1 MPSASSLNIGYV
13 RHGRE
18 GITDLAKILAVDRID
33 AATFEGRSG
42 PAMGPRLFGGH
53 AIAQA
58 LLAASEMEA
67 EGRLPHSLHAHF
79 LKAGSSA
86 HPVRYGVT
94 QLSSGRSFAV
104 RRVDGMQGDTLIFT
118 MTVSCHI
125 AEKGYEHESPAPFP
139 LDIDAALAGLQE
151 WRAGNSGARS
161 APIVERLQKRPIEI
175 VPVDP
180 GLLFGSEGREARTAV
195 WMRMRDPANAD
206 PAFQRALLGY
216 ASDMMF
222 LRNALL
228 PHGIRPGSD
237 RIQAASLDHAVW
249 FHDTPDFD
257 KWHLF
262 ATESPWAG
270 AARGLNRGHFFS
282 LDGRMVASVAQES
295 LMRPKDPAK
304 SPDRKEPM

>member
-1 MPSASSLNIGYV
+1 MAEYPVWRTWGRLNIV
-13 RHGRE
+13 
-18 GITDLAKILAVDRID
+18 DLVKVLALETID

-58 LLAASEMEA
+58 LLAASAVEDGA
-67 EGRLPHSLHAHF
+67 RLPHSLHAHF

-86 HPVRYGVT
+86 HPVRYTVT

-104 RRVDGMQGDTLIFT
+104 RRVDGFQDGRLIFT
-118 MTVSCHI
+118 MTMSFHVEEDGFRHT
-125 AEKGYEHESPAPFP
+125 ALAPFP
-139 LDIDAALAGLQE
+139 LDIDAALAGLE
-151 WRAGNSGARS
+151 AWRKGNTQAAS

-175 VPVDP
+175 VPIDP
-180 GLLFGSEGREARTAV
+180 GLLFGSEGREAKTAV
-195 WMRMRDPANAD
+195 WMRMREPTGAD
-206 PAFQRALLGY
+206 PLLQRALLGY

-237 RIQAASLDHAVW
+237 RVQAASLDHAVW
-249 FHDTPDFD
+249 FHETPDFD
-257 KWHLF
+257 QWHLF

-270 AARGLNRGHFFS
+270 HARGLNRGHFYD
-282 LDGRMVASVAQES
+282 LDGRMVATVAQES
-295 LMRPKDPAK
+295 LMRPRSDARKD
-304 SPDRKEPM
+304 SQ